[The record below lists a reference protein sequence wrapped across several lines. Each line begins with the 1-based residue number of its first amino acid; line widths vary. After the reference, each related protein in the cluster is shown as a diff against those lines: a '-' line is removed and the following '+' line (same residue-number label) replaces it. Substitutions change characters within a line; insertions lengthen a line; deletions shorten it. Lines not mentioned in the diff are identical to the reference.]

1 MKLVT
6 ATIVPPGSICL
17 FSSIAM
23 DSGSNQFD
31 KDSNCPDALPVGESM
46 EHVVSMSVGR
56 VYPPGMGLRPKACPR
71 PRKVTSTTTRS
82 ERSIQ
87 GPVDRCLTLVRA
99 LTPEVPDN
107 SGVESCA
114 LRDAPV
120 DVQNCLTS
128 DPWGV
133 RQEARPGQSANRDR
147 TQSWWDVQ
155 PIVPKCGMACLMC
168 GAPCNRTLGK
178 HFIRLADDNPAHLC
192 FHHDLHELYGESS
205 VNSQG

>member
-1 MKLVT
+1 
-6 ATIVPPGSICL
+6 
-17 FSSIAM
+17 
-23 DSGSNQFD
+23 
-31 KDSNCPDALPVGESM
+31 
-46 EHVVSMSVGR
+46 
-56 VYPPGMGLRPKACPR
+56 MGLRPKACLR

-82 ERSIQ
+82 ERPIQ
-87 GPVDRCLTLVRA
+87 GPVDRRLTLVRA
-99 LTPEVPDN
+99 LTPEVHDN
-107 SGVESCA
+107 SGVEACA

-120 DVQNCLTS
+120 DVQTSLTS
-128 DPWGV
+128 DLWGV

-155 PIVPKCGMACLMC
+155 PFVPKCGMPCLMC

-205 VNSQG
+205 VNSPG

>member
-6 ATIVPPGSICL
+6 VTIVPLGSTCPV
-17 FSSIAM
+17 SSIAM

-31 KDSNCPDALPVGESM
+31 KGSNCPDALPLGESM
-46 EHVVSMSVGR
+46 EPVVSMSADR
-56 VYPPGMGLRPKACPR
+56 VYPTGMGLRPKACPR
-71 PRKVTSTTTRS
+71 PRKVTSTATRS

-107 SGVESCA
+107 RGVDSCA

-120 DVQNCLTS
+120 DVQNSLTS

-133 RQEARPGQSANRDR
+133 GQEARPGQAANRDR

-155 PIVPKCGMACLMC
+155 PLVPKCGMPCLMC
-168 GAPCNRTLGK
+168 GAPCHRTSGK

-192 FHHDLHELYGESS
+192 FHHDLHELYGEDA
-205 VNSQG
+205 

>member
-6 ATIVPPGSICL
+6 VTIVPLGSTCPV
-17 FSSIAM
+17 SSIAM
-23 DSGSNQFD
+23 DSGSNQCD
-31 KDSNCPDALPVGESM
+31 KDSNCHDALPVDVSM
-46 EHVVSMSVGR
+46 EPVVSMSVDR
-56 VYPPGMGLRPKACPR
+56 NYPTGMGLRPKACPR
-71 PRKVTSTTTRS
+71 PCKVTSTATRS

-107 SGVESCA
+107 SGVDACA
-114 LRDAPV
+114 LTEAPV
-120 DVQNCLTS
+120 HAQTS
-128 DPWGV
+128 LPSDLWGV

-155 PIVPKCGMACLMC
+155 PLVPKCGMPCLMC

-178 HFIRLADDNPAHLC
+178 HFIRLADENPAHLC
-192 FHHDLHELYGESS
+192 FHHDLHELYGEDA
-205 VNSQG
+205 